1 MKGARIRRQRR
12 ARPNWVARL
21 ALAAIVALLGYFSVM
36 QSLALV
42 LPNSRIEEAYA
53 LAPGN
58 GHVAARFS
66 QQLSGPEASPQE
78 RARAVAAAHEAL
90 RHDPTAVEAVATLGL
105 DAMLRGD
112 ESKADR
118 LLAYSQRMSR
128 RDLRTQLTAI
138 ELAVA
143 RDDIAGALHHY
154 DIALRTKKDA
164 PGLLFPVL
172 ASALGDD
179 AIRTGLVR
187 TLAGRPIWALDFV
200 RHVARSDADP
210 VAAAAIFRALTA
222 QRFPVPDSAS
232 SAVVN
237 KLLAGGLSEDAWS
250 YYAATRQGADRRSS
264 RDPNFRS
271 IVETPSVFDWV
282 AMSGTGLATALVPD
296 PANGLF
302 DFAVSMG
309 NGGILLQQLQMLA
322 QGEYILEG
330 RSSGI
335 EQPPGSRPYWTI
347 RCRNGQ
353 EIARVE
359 VPNSSLAKGRFEG
372 QVRIPANCP
381 VQTLALV
388 ARSSDDAGGVT
399 GQITHILLR
408 PANAHRS

>member
-1 MKGARIRRQRR
+1 MKGRRLRRSRR
-12 ARPNWVARL
+12 AGPNWAARL
-21 ALAAIVALLGYFSVM
+21 ALSAIAGLLGYFSLM
-36 QSLALV
+36 QSVALV
-42 LPNSRIEEAYA
+42 LPNSRIAEAYA

-66 QQLSGPEASPQE
+66 QQLSGPEASPADRQ
-78 RARAVAAAHEAL
+78 RAAAAAREAL
-90 RHDPTAVEAVATLGL
+90 QHDPTAVEAVATLGL
-105 DAMLRGD
+105 EAMLKGD
-112 ESKADR
+112 ETRAER
-118 LLAYSQRMSR
+118 LLAYSQMISR

-164 PGLLFPVL
+164 PSLLYPVL
-172 ASALGDD
+172 TSALGDD

-187 TLAGRPIWALDFV
+187 MLSDRPIWGLDFV
-200 RHVARSDADP
+200 RYVARSDADP
-210 VAAAAIFRALTA
+210 TAAAALFRRLAA

-237 KLLAGGLSEDAWS
+237 KLLMSGLFEDAWS
-250 YYAATRQGADRRSS
+250 YYSVSRQGADRRRS

-271 IVETPSVFDWV
+271 LLESPSVFDWV
-282 AMSGTGLATALVPD
+282 ALSGTGLSTAIVPD

-302 DFAVSMG
+302 DFTVSMG
-309 NGGILLQQLQMLA
+309 NGGILLQQLQMLP
-322 QGEYILEG
+322 QGDYMLEG

-335 EQPPGSRPYWTI
+335 EQPSGSRPYWTV

-359 VPNSSLAKGRFEG
+359 VPNSSQAKGRFEG
-372 QVRIPANCP
+372 QVHIPANCP
-381 VQTLALV
+381 VQMLALV
-388 ARSSDDAGGVT
+388 ARSSDDVSGVA
-399 GQITHILLR
+399 GQITQILL
-408 PANAHRS
+408 HSVSSVRS

>member
-1 MKGARIRRQRR
+1 MTGPRLRQQRHARPRWIARIVL
-12 ARPNWVARL
+12 ATVAG
-21 ALAAIVALLGYFSVM
+21 LLGYASVM
-36 QSLALV
+36 QSVALV

-66 QQLSGPEASPQE
+66 QQLSGPEASPSD
-78 RARAVAAAHEAL
+78 RGRAVAAAQEAL

-105 DAMLRGD
+105 EAMLKGD
-112 ESKADR
+112 EERADR

-172 ASALGDD
+172 TSALGDD

-187 TLAGRPIWALDFV
+187 TLNDQPIWGLDFV
-200 RHVARSDADP
+200 RYVAKSDGDP
-210 VAAAAIFRALTA
+210 AASASFFRALTA

-237 KLLAGGLSEDAWS
+237 RLLVAGLFEDAWS
-250 YYAATRQGADRRSS
+250 YYAVSRPGADRRRS
-264 RDPNFRS
+264 RDPNFKS
-271 IVETPSVFDWV
+271 LLEAPSVFDWV
-282 AMSGTGLATALVPD
+282 AMGGTGLSTALVPD

-302 DFAVSMG
+302 DFTVSMG
-309 NGGILLQQLQMLA
+309 NGGVLLQQLQMLP
-322 QGEYILEG
+322 QGDYMLEG
-330 RSSGI
+330 RSTGI
-335 EQPPGSRPYWTI
+335 EQPSGSRPYWTV

-353 EIARVE
+353 EIARVD
-359 VPNSSLAKGRFEG
+359 VPNSSQAKGRFEG

-381 VQTLALV
+381 VQMLALV
-388 ARSSDDAGGVT
+388 ARSSDDSGGVT
-399 GQITHILLR
+399 GQITQILLH
-408 PANAHRS
+408 PVGSVRS

>member
-1 MKGARIRRQRR
+1 MKGSRLRQQRR

-21 ALAAIVALLGYFSVM
+21 ALAAIAGLLGYFSVM
-36 QSLALV
+36 QSVALV

-66 QQLSGPEASPQE
+66 QQLSGPEASSADRE
-78 RARAVAAAHEAL
+78 RAAAAARKAL
-90 RHDPTAVEAVATLGL
+90 QYDPTAVEAVATLGL
-105 DAMLRGD
+105 EAMLKGD
-112 ESKADR
+112 EARAER

-172 ASALGDD
+172 TSALGDD

-187 TLAGRPIWALDFV
+187 TLSDRPIWGLDFV
-200 RHVARSDADP
+200 RYVAKSDGDP
-210 VAAAAIFRALTA
+210 VASASFFRALTA

-237 KLLAGGLSEDAWS
+237 KLLMAGSFEDAWS
-250 YYAATRQGADRRSS
+250 YYAVSRPGADRRRS
-264 RDPNFRS
+264 RDPNFKS
-271 IVETPSVFDWV
+271 LLEAPSVFDWV
-282 AMSGTGLATALVPD
+282 AMSGTGLSTALVPD

-302 DFAVSMG
+302 DFTVSMG
-309 NGGILLQQLQMLA
+309 NGGVLLQQLQMLL
-322 QGEYILEG
+322 QGDYMLEG
-330 RSSGI
+330 RSTGI
-335 EQPPGSRPYWTI
+335 EQPSGSRPYWTV

-353 EIARVE
+353 EIARVD
-359 VPNSSLAKGRFEG
+359 VPNSLQAKGRFEG

-381 VQTLALV
+381 VQILALV
-388 ARSSDDAGGVT
+388 ARSSDDSGGVT
-399 GQITHILLR
+399 GQITQILLH
-408 PANAHRS
+408 PVGSMRS